1 MPWPQ
6 GELAVPVGGVT
17 GTSRQYRESL
27 GYQREAFT
35 IAVSA
40 STLVLSRSACG
51 GSGGSG
57 SGMMSV

>member
-1 MPWPQ
+1 M
-6 GELAVPVGGVT
+6 T